1 MFDRVYT
8 KFNEEITFHVDDNI
22 FNVHSANYAYQFKA
36 KKIGR
41 GEVYFIDCNNNKLV
55 LKEYN
60 RGGLIRYFTK
70 NKYLYLGLKRTRPFK
85 EFLMLK
91 KMHELELPVPRPVS
105 IKLSISGFYYT
116 GKIIT
121 EEVLNAVNLKK
132 IIISKK
138 INNQIIS
145 NIISVLR
152 NLIQNNIF
160 HSDLNINNI
169 LIDESLS
176 IYIIDF
182 DNSFFTKRKTLL
194 IKPLDRLIKSIR
206 KEQENKKLI
215 KSISELKDEIILS

>member
-91 KMHELELPVPRPVS
+91 RMHELELPVPRPVS

-152 NLIQNNIF
+152 NLIQK
-160 HSDLNINNI
+160 LMKAQ
-169 LIDESLS
+169 LLRLQKGREGLLGLRL
-176 IYIIDF
+176 DF
-182 DNSFFTKRKTLL
+182 
-194 IKPLDRLIKSIR
+194 
-206 KEQENKKLI
+206 
-215 KSISELKDEIILS
+215 

>member
-1 MFDRVYT
+1 MER
-8 KFNEEITFHVDDNI
+8 NH
-22 FNVHSANYAYQFKA
+22 
-36 KKIGR
+36 
-41 GEVYFIDCNNNKLV
+41 
-55 LKEYN
+55 
-60 RGGLIRYFTK
+60 
-70 NKYLYLGLKRTRPFK
+70 
-85 EFLMLK
+85 
-91 KMHELELPVPRPVS
+91 
-105 IKLSISGFYYT
+105 
-116 GKIIT
+116 
-121 EEVLNAVNLKK
+121 
-132 IIISKK
+132 KK

-194 IKPLDRLIKSIR
+194 IKSLDRLIKSIR

>member
-1 MFDRVYT
+1 M
-8 KFNEEITFHVDDNI
+8 
-22 FNVHSANYAYQFKA
+22 
-36 KKIGR
+36 
-41 GEVYFIDCNNNKLV
+41 
-55 LKEYN
+55 
-60 RGGLIRYFTK
+60 
-70 NKYLYLGLKRTRPFK
+70 
-85 EFLMLK
+85 
-91 KMHELELPVPRPVS
+91 
-105 IKLSISGFYYT
+105 
-116 GKIIT
+116 
-121 EEVLNAVNLKK
+121 
-132 IIISKK
+132 
-138 INNQIIS
+138 IS

>member
-1 MFDRVYT
+1 M
-8 KFNEEITFHVDDNI
+8 
-22 FNVHSANYAYQFKA
+22 
-36 KKIGR
+36 
-41 GEVYFIDCNNNKLV
+41 
-55 LKEYN
+55 
-60 RGGLIRYFTK
+60 
-70 NKYLYLGLKRTRPFK
+70 LKR
-85 EFLMLK
+85 
-91 KMHELELPVPRPVS
+91 MHELELPVPRPVS
-105 IKLSISGFYYT
+105 IKLSISGFYYN

-138 INNQIIS
+138 INNQMIS

-182 DNSFFTKRKTLL
+182 DNSFFTKRKKLL

-206 KEQENKKLI
+206 KEQENKNLI
-215 KSISELKDEIILS
+215 KSIIELKDDIILS